1 MAGMNTADANALI
14 RANLWSAQLKDVL
27 YADLMARNYVRWIT
41 DFPDGNTL
49 NIPSIGTLDAV
60 DYIEDQPVQYM
71 ALDTGNFTFTIN
83 NYVSS
88 ATYITNKLKQDS
100 FYMSELVGMFVPKE
114 ARALAERLEKD
125 VFIQG
130 QPATGNPAGYQLAG
144 DPNNINSYAH
154 RAVGSL
160 QIVNSG
166 GTWQTIGPADF
177 AYAKLALQ
185 KANVPQTNLLAIVDP
200 SVEFTLNTLTNIV
213 NVQNNPM
220 WEGVIEKGLGTG
232 LRFSKNI
239 YGFDVYVSNFLP
251 VCGQA
256 QSGASETI
264 SGVASGTNAL
274 CNIFFSAAQDVLP
287 FVGAFRQ
294 MPKVDADYNKDFQ
307 REEYVT
313 TSRYGLKIF
322 RPENFVTILSN
333 PGSVVA

>member
-1 MAGMNTADANALI
+1 MAGNTTANSQALI

-27 YADLMARNYVRWIT
+27 YADLMGRNYVRWLT
-41 DFPDGNTL
+41 DFPDGTTL
-49 NIPSIGTLDAV
+49 NIPSIGQLDAY
-60 DYIEDQPVQYM
+60 DYVEDQPVQYQ

-88 ATYITNKLKQDS
+88 ATYITNKMKQDS

-125 VFIQG
+125 IFVQG
-130 QPATGNPAGYQLAG
+130 QPASGNPAGYQVAG
-144 DPNNINSYAH
+144 DPNKINGYAH
-154 RAVGSL
+154 RKVGSTVL
-160 QIVNSG
+160 NSK
-166 GTWQTIGPADF
+166 QVIGPADF
-177 AYAKLALQ
+177 AYAKLALY
-185 KANVPQTNLLAIVDP
+185 KANVPQTNLIAIVDP
-200 SVEFTLNTLTNIV
+200 SVGYVLETATNLV
-213 NVQNNPM
+213 NVQNNPR
-220 WEGVIEKGLGTG
+220 WEGVIADGLYTG
-232 LRFSKNI
+232 MKFVKNV
-239 YGFDVYVSNFLP
+239 YDFDVYTSNFLP
-251 VCGQA
+251 VCGQG

-264 SGVASGTNAL
+264 STVASGANAK

-322 RPENFVTILSN
+322 RPENFVTILSD
-333 PGSVVA
+333 PSAIQ

>member
-1 MAGMNTADANALI
+1 MAGQNTADSSALI

-125 VFIQG
+125 IFILG
-130 QPATGNPAGYQLAG
+130 QPTAANAAGNQVVANA
-144 DPNNINSYAH
+144 NNINSYAH
-154 RAVGSL
+154 RFVGSL
-160 QIVNSG
+160 QVTSG
-166 GTWQTIGPADF
+166 GNTYQTLGPADF

-185 KANVPQTNLLAIVDP
+185 KANVPQTNLIAIVDP
-200 SVEFTLNTLTNIV
+200 SVEFTLNTLTNLV

-220 WEGVIEKGLGTG
+220 WEGVIATGLGTG
-232 LRFSKNI
+232 MRFSKNI

-251 VCGQA
+251 QCGNS
-256 QSGASETI
+256 QSGSSETI
-264 SGVASGTNAL
+264 NGVASGSNAL

-322 RPENFVTILSN
+322 RPENFVVGLSN
-333 PGSVVA
+333 PSSVVQ